1 MNDALIS
8 QRIDQILRGK
18 IAMGAGCEDCG
29 MEDYIGEGR
38 RHYRRKRAP
47 SAHNRRVAAYI
58 RKHGVTLGE
67 ASHAL
72 RGSGVSAAGYHRRR
86 APIRRRRAGG
96 VLLGGT
102 DYESKLDAFEDA
114 LRGSGV
120 SAAGYHRRRRAGG
133 VLLGGTDYESK
144 LDAFEDARADKKL
157 AHQLACAAP
166 PKHAS
171 EAEISRWL
179 RDCNLSKANLRKK
192 AYKQGIRATTKT
204 AYDRYLANIYDPAK
218 INALNFYKKNA
229 SPPVPE

>member
-114 LRGSGV
+114 
-120 SAAGYHRRRRAGG
+120 
-133 VLLGGTDYESK
+133 
-144 LDAFEDARADKKL
+144 RADKKL

-192 AYKQGIRATTKT
+192 AYKQGIRATTKA
-204 AYDRYLANIYDPAK
+204 AYDRYLADIYDPAK

-229 SPPVPE
+229 SPPVPPLKS